1 MSNNG
6 YEKFFKEARRSREPI
21 SPKEPKMKLRATP
34 EEKLRR
40 ELASR
45 IADRRSRAMRKKQAF
60 PVFPAI
66 CLTVALAS
74 CVLGYL
80 NADAFE
86 DQISKLLSRV
96 EIGVLGK
103 ASAAE
108 PAKPADAS
116 KPKAVEEKSSP
127 QTVVAKDAK
136 ENAAE
141 TAAQANS
148 KEMPNVKAWSQE
160 ELSFFS
166 KLNDRKRE
174 LDLREAELAKLEEEL
189 HKRKLELEEKI
200 KQLEVTRSKISETLK
215 TRVASD
221 QEKVD
226 KLVQVYSS
234 MKPQQAAKVIETL
247 NEDLAV
253 EILDKMKKKSAA
265 EVLDMMNAKKA
276 RRLSEML
283 TGYQRSVANAG
294 PDDEKGD

>member
-1 MSNNG
+1 MSKNG
-6 YEKFFKEARRSREPI
+6 YEKFFTDARRARET
-21 SPKEPKMKLRATP
+21 KLRASP
-34 EEKLRR
+34 EDKLRR
-40 ELASR
+40 ELANR
-45 IADRRSRAMRKKQAF
+45 IADRRSRAIRKKQAF
-60 PVFPAI
+60 PMFPAI
-66 CLTVALAS
+66 CLAAALAS
-74 CVLGYL
+74 CAIGYL
-80 NADAFE
+80 NAEAFE
-86 DQISKLLSRV
+86 DHVGQFLGRV
-96 EIGVLGK
+96 EIGVFGR
-103 ASAAE
+103 AAAADA
-108 PAKPADAS
+108 AKPA
-116 KPKAVEEKSSP
+116 PVEEKKAP

-141 TAAQANS
+141 TTAQAKA
-148 KEMPNVKAWSQE
+148 KEMPNVKGWSQE
-160 ELSFFS
+160 ELSFFA

-294 PDDEKGD
+294 ADEEKGE